1 MADEKET
8 ERLIRDLDSNNEYI
22 RNTAAHELGKMAKK
36 GIDVSSAVPGLI
48 DVLKNEFKF
57 SDVRRSA
64 AEALVEIG
72 EAAVPY
78 LIDALKDKN
87 ERVRNI
93 AADALKEMAENN
105 VDLSSAVPA
114 LTESLKDKDSF
125 VPANVL
131 YRTTINL
138 AEKGDFS
145 SALKI
150 IKILTI
156 YVRKRYKGKKSRNN
170 LNRKRNKLGIL
181 AYMTQEIHDK
191 MNPDK
196 KKFPVKHQQPV
207 RTVRKKVI
215 ANG

>member
-1 MADEKET
+1 MADEKEI

>member
-1 MADEKET
+1 MADEKEI

-156 YVRKRYKGKKSRNN
+156 YIRKRYKGKKSRNN
-170 LNRKRNKLGIL
+170 LNRKRNELGVL
-181 AYMTQEIHDK
+181 TYMTQEIHDK
-191 MNPDK
+191 MNTDK
-196 KKFPVKHQQPV
+196 KKFPVKHQQV